1 MSLILVVE
9 DDPAILRGLADN
21 LRFESHEVL
30 TAGNGEVGY
39 RLIRERNPDLVILD
53 VMLPG
58 LNGFELCRKVRGEG
72 CTTPILMLT
81 AKSQEDDRVLGL
93 DFGADDYVIKP
104 FSLRELIARVRAIF
118 RQEKD
123 RQVERKHFDQEMRI
137 AAEVQQRLFPQRQP
151 RLTTLDYAG
160 SCWPAGGVSGDTYDF
175 LELAPGKLGMLLADV
190 CGKGMS
196 AALLMAT
203 VQACVRTHGPILGNR
218 CCDDVM
224 ARVNAILYEAIDSGR
239 FVTMFYAVYDDASR
253 RLTYANAGH
262 PSPLVLHR
270 RAMAELYESNRV
282 PNASSQSCARLDSS
296 TPPLGIFSELAP
308 SQQVI
313 DLSAGDWL
321 LIFSDGIP
329 EAANDAGQEFGADRI
344 AEVVAQHM
352 DGPAAEARDAV
363 LRDVLRHCG
372 GQPQRDDMTLIVAHV
387 L

>member
-1 MSLILVVE
+1 MSRILVVE

-30 TAGNGEVGY
+30 TAGDGEAGY

-58 LNGFELCRKVRGEG
+58 LNGFELCRKMRGEG

-93 DFGADDYVIKP
+93 DLGADEYVTKP

-118 RQEKD
+118 RQAQE
-123 RQVERKHFDQEMRI
+123 RQVELKRFDQEMRI

-151 RLTTLDYAG
+151 QLATLDFAG

-203 VQACVRTHGPILGNR
+203 VQACVRTHGTILGDR
-218 CCDDVM
+218 CDDVM
-224 ARVNAILYEAIDSGR
+224 ARVNAMLYEATDCGR

-253 RLTYANAGH
+253 RLIYSNAGH
-262 PSPLVLHR
+262 PSPLVIHR
-270 RAMAELYESNRV
+270 GAAAEWQQNHCTAR
-282 PNASSQSCARLDSS
+282 ASSEFCVRLDSS

-313 DLSAGDWL
+313 YLLPGDWL

-329 EAANDAGQEFGADRI
+329 EAVDDAGQEFGADRI
-344 AEVVAQHM
+344 AEVVAQHEV
-352 DGPAAEARDAV
+352 GTAAEALGAV
-363 LRDVLRHCG
+363 LRDVLQHCG